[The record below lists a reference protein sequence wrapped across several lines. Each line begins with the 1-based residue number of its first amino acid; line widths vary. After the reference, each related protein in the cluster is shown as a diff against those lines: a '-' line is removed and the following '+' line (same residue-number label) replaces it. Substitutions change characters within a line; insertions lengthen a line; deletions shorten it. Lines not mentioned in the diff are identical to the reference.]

1 MALRVASAL
10 STSLRARAPAFGAPA
25 AAWRAAS
32 RRPAA
37 AFFST
42 KYTKQHEYI
51 SLDGKIGTIGITDF
65 AQNSLGDVV
74 YVDLPS
80 VGDYF
85 KKGYVCQWLF
95 YSDPVA
101 SIRALTPIRV
111 LVRSPFGA
119 VESVKAAS
127 DVYVPAS
134 GKVTAVNEVR
144 RASLELGAISCNET
158 KAERWSCVVGPEREP
173 APCQRRG
180 DD

>member
-51 SLDGKIGTIGITDF
+51 SLDGKVGTIGITDF

-85 KKGYVCQWLF
+85 KKG
-95 YSDPVA
+95 
-101 SIRALTPIRV
+101 
-111 LVRSPFGA
+111 SPFGA

-134 GKVTAVNEVR
+134 GKVTAVNE
-144 RASLELGAISCNET
+144 
-158 KAERWSCVVGPEREP
+158 
-173 APCQRRG
+173 
-180 DD
+180 